1 MSKFLFAIY
10 ESCVTNAEF
19 SFSFNKLFEHF
30 FTTAI
35 GSRFAIISF
44 SGGFSSR
51 IWSEAT
57 QYCIMVGSDFG
68 SEGAKYTQYVL

>member
-1 MSKFLFAIY
+1 MEIMMSKFWGLG
-10 ESCVTNAEF
+10 VTNAEF
-19 SFSFNKLFEHF
+19 SFSFNKLFEQFFTESSFGFNKFFEHF

-51 IWSEAT
+51 I
-57 QYCIMVGSDFG
+57 
-68 SEGAKYTQYVL
+68 